1 MGMNTK
7 AKLRDFHQARWDEP
21 IIYEISKPGE
31 RGVLVPEF
39 DGENIDVH
47 IPEGMKRNVE
57 PNLPEMGQM
66 RVLRH
71 YLRLSQENLG
81 ADLNIDVGQGTCTMK
96 YSPKIND
103 QLASNPKV
111 TELHPCQDESTVQGV
126 LKMIY
131 ETDLCL
137 RAISGMDRFCLHP
150 GGGSHALL
158 TIASIIRKWVDSK
171 GESDKRD
178 EIITTIFSH
187 PSNAAVS
194 KLKGF
199 KVITIYPGED
209 GRPDIEALK
218 TAVSERTAA
227 LLITNPED
235 IGIYNSRIR
244 EFTDIV
250 HEAGGICSYDQANL
264 NGIMGLTRAR
274 EAGFDFC
281 FFNLHKTF
289 SAPHGCGGPGGG
301 VVGATEEMAR
311 FLPVPLVSYDEREDR
326 YYLDY
331 DVPNTIGKV
340 KDFYG
345 VLPVILKAYAWIR
358 SLGAEGIL
366 EAAKVAVLNNNYIFK
381 KILGIK
387 GCVAPYAK
395 GELRMEQV
403 RYSWEELTRE
413 TGITTEDIQRRMF
426 DYGVHY
432 WTSHE
437 PWIVPEPFTIEPTE
451 SYSKDELDEF
461 IAILEHVAREAFED
475 PETLKT
481 APHKST
487 IHLVNHDYLDE
498 PSKWAITWR
507 AYRKK
512 FDGYFEPKK

>member
-1 MGMNTK
+1 M
-7 AKLRDFHQARWDEP
+7 
-21 IIYEISKPGE
+21 
-31 RGVLVPEF
+31 
-39 DGENIDVH
+39 
-47 IPEGMKRNVE
+47 
-57 PNLPEMGQM
+57 
-66 RVLRH
+66 
-71 YLRLSQENLG
+71 
-81 ADLNIDVGQGTCTMK
+81 
-96 YSPKIND
+96 
-103 QLASNPKV
+103 
-111 TELHPCQDESTVQGV
+111 
-126 LKMIY
+126 
-131 ETDLCL
+131 
-137 RAISGMDRFCLHP
+137 
-150 GGGSHALL
+150 
-158 TIASIIRKWVDSK
+158 
-171 GESDKRD
+171 
-178 EIITTIFSH
+178 
-187 PSNAAVS
+187 
-194 KLKGF
+194 
-199 KVITIYPGED
+199 VITIYPGED

-311 FLPVPLVSYDEREDR
+311 FLPVPLVSYDEEEDR

-358 SLGAEGIL
+358 SLGAEGLL

-387 GCVAPYAK
+387 GCAAPYAE